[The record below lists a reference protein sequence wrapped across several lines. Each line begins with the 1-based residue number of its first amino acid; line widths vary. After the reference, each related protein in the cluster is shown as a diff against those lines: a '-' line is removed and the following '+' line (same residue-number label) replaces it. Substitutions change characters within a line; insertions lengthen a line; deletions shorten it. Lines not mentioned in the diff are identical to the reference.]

1 MRTGFKRQPDN
12 FFLLSFTFFFISF
25 LLRSFFLYFAVWQV
39 VCRTL
44 ELVCRLPVRDL
55 RGGCGALVA
64 VRLIAWL
71 AVSYA
76 LRTHCVCLM

>member
-12 FFLLSFTFFFISF
+12 FFLLSFFFFCFFAAIF
-25 LLRSFFLYFAVWQV
+25 FFLYFAVWQV